1 VRVDAIV
8 IGAGAAGLAAALRL
22 KEEGLGVAVLEA
34 RDRVGGRIETCRD
47 SAFPCPVELGAE
59 FVQGRVPSFRKRA
72 RALGLDV
79 RNQLDV
85 HWFRFS
91 EAALERGDDIFDE
104 VPGLLVASG
113 RADVPFA
120 SFLEDPRTKK
130 RWPEQVR
137 AVAAMFVEGYY
148 AAAIGRAGTAALRF
162 MEEKS
167 DAVEALSIRRV
178 VDGYD
183 ALTSRMAERLDRA
196 RGELWLNAIVH
207 SVHWSATGVRVEAR
221 TGSGVELPHF
231 EADAVVVALPLAVLA
246 AEPPAEGAVSFAPGL
261 ARKREAIRRL
271 ETGPILKIII
281 RFRRPFW
288 EELVR
293 PFGFIHGP
301 GQDVPTWWT
310 PFPPRVPV
318 LIGWTAG
325 PRAAALSN
333 IDRSLVLR
341 HALRS
346 LAVLFG
352 RPEHELEKLI
362 EVYRVRDWQ
371 ADPFARGGYAVFPVG
386 GLEAQQELA
395 RPVGDRLFFAG
406 EATHTGGF
414 AGTVHGALET
424 GERAAE
430 ELLATRIGTGR
441 RPSRR
446 MRRQARAARQSA
458 TRT

>member
-1 VRVDAIV
+1 MDAIV

-22 KEEGLGVAVLEA
+22 KEEGLRVAVLEA

-47 SAFPCPVELGAE
+47 SAFACPIEMGAE

-85 HWFRFS
+85 HWYRFGAS
-91 EAALERGDDIFDE
+91 ALERESDVFE
-104 VPGLLVASG
+104 AVSQLLIASG

-120 SFLEDPRTKK
+120 SFLEDPRTRK

-137 AVAAMFVEGYY
+137 TLAAMFVEGYY
-148 AAAIGRAGTAALRF
+148 AAPIAHAGTAALRF

-167 DAVEALSIRRV
+167 AEVGGLSIRRV
-178 VDGYD
+178 MDGYD
-183 ALTSRMAERLDRA
+183 ALTTRMAEGMNRT
-196 RGELWLNAIVH
+196 RGELWVNSIAH

-221 TGSGVELPHF
+221 TGSGVELPPF
-231 EADAVVVALPLAVLA
+231 EADAAVVTLPLAVLA
-246 AEPPAEGAVSFAPGL
+246 AEPPAVGAVSFAPGL
-261 ARKREAIRRL
+261 ARKMEAIRRL
-271 ETGPILKIII
+271 ETGPIVKIAI
-281 RFRRPFW
+281 RFRRSFW
-288 EELVR
+288 EDVVR
-293 PFGFIHGP
+293 PFGFVHGP
-301 GQDVPTWWT
+301 GADVPTWWM
-310 PFPPRVPV
+310 PHPLRVPA
-318 LIGWTAG
+318 LIGWTGG
-325 PRAAALSN
+325 PKAVALSN
-333 IDRSLVLR
+333 LDSSLVLR
-341 HALRS
+341 HALKS
-346 LAVLFG
+346 LAALFG
-352 RPEHELEKLI
+352 RPERDIEQLV

-430 ELLATRIGTGR
+430 ELIATLASSARGR
-441 RPSRR
+441 SRG
-446 MRRQARAARQSA
+446 MRRSARAARRSMA
-458 TRT
+458 RR